1 MVMTPEERLA
11 RYREQL
17 VEVEKAIS
25 AILGGAQEY
34 RIGSRSIKRP
44 DLGKLYEE
52 RNRLEQEIRS
62 IEDGGGMFRLAYF
75 EGR

>member
-1 MVMTPEERLA
+1 MTPEERLV

>member
-1 MVMTPEERLA
+1 MTNEERLTLL
-11 RYREQL
+11 REQL
-17 VEVEKAIS
+17 AEVRKAIS

-44 DLGKLYEE
+44 DLGRLYEE
-52 RNRLEQEIRS
+52 RTRLEKEIQD
-62 IEDGGGMFRLAYF
+62 IEEGGGIFRLAYF

>member
-1 MVMTPEERLA
+1 MTPEERLA

>member
-1 MVMTPEERLA
+1 MTPEERLV

-62 IEDGGGMFRLAYF
+62 IEDGGMFRLAYF